1 MLSRGGDIA
10 VAETVGNFEDKNTNI
25 LIMGT
30 LAQHIRLIRKLRR
43 QPLGDFQKIGA
54 ILENLLFKVLNVDLM
69 SVW

>member
-10 VAETVGNFEDKNTNI
+10 VAETVGNLDKNTNI

-43 QPLGDFQKIGA
+43 QPLGDCQKVGA